1 MSPWDTLAMR
11 TPWSASL
18 VLMNAPSAMKL
29 SWDRLA

>member
-1 MSPWDTLAMR
+1 MR